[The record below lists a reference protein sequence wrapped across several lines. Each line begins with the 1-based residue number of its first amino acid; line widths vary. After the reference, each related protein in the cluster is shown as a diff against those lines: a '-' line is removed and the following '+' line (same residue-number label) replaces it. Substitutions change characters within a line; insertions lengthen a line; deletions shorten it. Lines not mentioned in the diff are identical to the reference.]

1 MRNWKEEF
9 STRLETVDA
18 QTIGP
23 LMQEITACLGFDYY
37 AYGATRVNGATRPDV
52 AIHSNY
58 PEAWLSLYR
67 SRGYHRIDPV
77 VQQCLASPLPVSWRC
92 DSADPEQRGFWE
104 EAQRHGLCHGWSHAC
119 RNVSGCVGM
128 LSLVRRGSEIDR
140 QQLQEQEPRLVWLL
154 QVLHSRMAACVM
166 AEAGSHEAQALSA
179 REIEV
184 LQWSAEGKS
193 AGDLAT
199 ILGISERTVN
209 FHVHQA
215 MQKLNAPNKISAV
228 YRAAVKGVLGFGLQ
242 NVC

>member
-1 MRNWKEEF
+1 
-9 STRLETVDA
+9 
-18 QTIGP
+18 
-23 LMQEITACLGFDYY
+23 MQEITACLGFDYY

-52 AIHSNY
+52 AIYSNY

-67 SRGYHRIDPV
+67 RQHYHRIDPV
-77 VQQCLASPLPVSWRC
+77 LQQCLASPLPVLWGC
-92 DSADPEQRGFWE
+92 DAPAPEQRCFWE
-104 EAQRHGLCHGWSHAC
+104 DAQRHGLRHGWSHAC
-119 RNVSGCVGM
+119 RNVSGSVGI
-128 LSLVRRGSEIDR
+128 LSLVRSGLEIDR
-140 QQLQEQEPRLVWLL
+140 QQLHEHEPRLVWLL
-154 QVLHSRMAACVM
+154 QVLHSRMAGSVM
-166 AEAGSHEAQALSA
+166 AAVATDEAQALSP

-215 MQKLNAPNKISAV
+215 MQKLNAPNKICAV
-228 YRAAVKGVLGFGLQ
+228 YRAAVKDVLGFGLQ